1 MLSRGL
7 CAGVRL
13 HREPRERVG
22 AFGWLS
28 CPGCREEGAQTEAW
42 PRDTPLP
49 PPSPTPV
56 PPELCCQER
65 GSRTPLLHP
74 QTCSCPMIALRAQW
88 RFAKRSHPR
97 PQSPPPWAARRLRAP
112 TKPQHPESRTQ
123 CGAAAIPTERRAGG
137 VPGRG
142 GDGEHGD
149 GERPMGAAGGG
160 GAVTPGPRGGS
171 VQQCRGGGRGC
182 GI

>member
-49 PPSPTPV
+49 PPSPTLV

-65 GSRTPLLHP
+65 GSRTPLLHQ

-97 PQSPPPWAARRLRAP
+97 PQLPPPWAARRLRAP

-123 CGAAAIPTERRAGG
+123 CGAAAIPTERRAGD